1 MTTLREQLETELQ
14 EKLIITYKKW
24 QKKYGIGD
32 DDVYYSD
39 GEYDPDLITVLNGIV
54 VCTDSYD
61 DDCD

>member
-1 MTTLREQLETELQ
+1 MTTLREQLERELQ

>member
-1 MTTLREQLETELQ
+1 MTTLREQLEKELQ

>member
-1 MTTLREQLETELQ
+1 MTTLREQLEKELQ
-14 EKLIITYKKW
+14 EKLIITYRKW

-32 DDVYYSD
+32 DDIYYSD
-39 GEYDPDLITVLNGIV
+39 GEYDPDLITVLNNII